1 MSNGKKKKK
10 QKSPKYMNLGGLD
23 SSNSEFTPI
32 GGKTSKR
39 RRISQGEKSL
49 SPSAKFDKTSARET
63 GADLEGPPSKKIPK
77 FEDAAKVE
85 NGHDNGLE
93 VKHTVDH
100 GGLSDHEEDENSR
113 LFSEDV
119 SFENIHLPVDEPPT
133 GRPVGGVL
141 APRNLLSTLDNG
153 SVSDPVKQR
162 EDYMDEVRKN
172 DQLKDAQ
179 LRLMAGMVRMQNFT
193 DAGKVDRLSALLTQ
207 EGLLQKVL
215 QDSNGEKNGSGTKA
229 DTTSHEECIKLQNDL
244 QAKIANKTKR
254 ISKLEAES
262 KELQRKLHGEID
274 KWKQE
279 FKSLE
284 ESKKSLED
292 SLEKRVS
299 EEVASASREQK
310 AQNDTLREQLEASKT
325 EYEQKLHKL
334 LLSSRDK
341 DDTIGKLQDELHSK
355 EQVLAKLQGDLKSLE
370 ESGKILEAKNK
381 ELASHKATVEREMS
395 ELRGTRDVNNL
406 KLEGKVKELQREKQ
420 DLENKLADLSTE
432 IEKSERKYNSLQEEQ
447 HKREDE
453 LERSIRELKREKQ
466 ANVALIDEL
475 TQEVK
480 EKDETIAKKEFL
492 VKRLRE
498 SLEMRDN
505 DESDSIKG
513 LRDEL
518 KAKLDEISSLKS
530 ANEILQ
536 NDLTSRSNELKKMN
550 TTRLRLQ
557 GELESKDEEILNI
570 QTMADSLR
578 RDMDR
583 KQSNLTEANKKI
595 ESLTKQLEKGNLDTA
610 ERETQLEG
618 LKSELRDKLERI
630 SDLEHEKDEL
640 EGRLIDLTLRASE
653 RDRGEYEQRQKEIN
667 DLKRRIESTNGR
679 CKHLSKELEESNEA
693 YKKSQDVIN
702 QLKNSV
708 ERKEALLKSAKRENI
723 DVSSELFDLKERYE
737 KLLEERESSTVI
749 REGRDIIT
757 ENEVIK
763 KLTQKLNKLQAKY
776 TEAAAGYRKQMIESG
791 GLLDRIQ
798 KLTVDCQTLK
808 VSNDTRGREL
818 RELRSEY
825 AMKENDSK
833 QVILSLEAEIT
844 RLNGLLNKERAPSSR
859 DIRNRDLASY
869 YELQFMREAKRSQ
882 DLQVINRYLN
892 SVFKRIDSRLWSDYR
907 KYSRVI
913 ADSRRLEEQLS
924 TYPYDIPSSSDS
936 HGNDYYGVP
945 TQTGKSVNF
954 VDYRSS
960 PINANKSRGRPYIQP
975 RRLKFK
981 TVARFVQACVRLR
994 HAARNSHWEA
1004 ERLRNLRVR
1013 LEEDGMIGSWP
1024 R

>member
-1 MSNGKKKKK
+1 
-10 QKSPKYMNLGGLD
+10 MNLGGLD

-39 RRISQGEKSL
+39 RRISQEKKSL
-49 SPSAKFDKTSARET
+49 SPSAKFDRTSDRETSA
-63 GADLEGPPSKKIPK
+63 DLRGPPSKKIPR
-77 FEDAAKVE
+77 FEDTTKVE
-85 NGHDNGLE
+85 NGQNNRLE
-93 VKHTVDH
+93 TKITVDH
-100 GGLSDHEEDENSR
+100 AAISDHEEDENSR

-119 SFENIHLPVDEPPT
+119 SFENIQLPVDEPHT
-133 GRPVGGVL
+133 GRPAGGAL
-141 APRNLLSTLDNG
+141 EPRNLLSTLDNG

-162 EDYMDEVRKN
+162 EDFIDKVRKN

-193 DAGKVDRLSALLTQ
+193 DPGKVDRLSALLSQ

-215 QDSNGEKNGSGTKA
+215 SDSNVDKNGSGAKA
-229 DTTSHEECIKLQNDL
+229 NAVSHEECIRLQNDL
-244 QAKIANKTKR
+244 QAKITSKSKR

-262 KELQRKLHGEID
+262 KELQRKLEGEID
-274 KWKQE
+274 RWKQE
-279 FKSLE
+279 YKSLE
-284 ESKKSLED
+284 ESKKSLEE
-292 SLEKRVS
+292 SLEERVS
-299 EEVASASREQK
+299 KEVASVSQGQK
-310 AQNDTLREQLEASKT
+310 DQNDSLRKQLEESKT
-325 EYEQKLHKL
+325 EYEQKLHDL
-334 LLSSRDK
+334 LISSGDK
-341 DDTIGKLQDELHSK
+341 DDSISKLQNELHSK
-355 EQVLAKLQGDLKSLE
+355 EQMLSKLQEDLTSLK
-370 ESGKILEAKNK
+370 ESGKILEAKNR
-381 ELASHKATVEREMS
+381 ELASHRATVEREMS
-395 ELRGTRDVNNL
+395 ELRGAREVDNL

-420 DLENKLADLSTE
+420 DLENKIANLNTE
-432 IEKSERKYNSLQEEQ
+432 IEKSGKKYNTLQEEQ

-466 ANVALIDEL
+466 VNVDLVNEL
-475 TQEVK
+475 TQQVK
-480 EKDETIAKKEFL
+480 DKDETIAKKEFL

-498 SLEMRDN
+498 SLEMRDS

-518 KAKLDEISSLKS
+518 KAKLAEIASLKS
-530 ANEILQ
+530 ANETLQ

-550 TTRLRLQ
+550 TTRSRLQ

-570 QTMADSLR
+570 QSMVDSLKK
-578 RDMDR
+578 DVDR
-583 KQSNLTEANKKI
+583 KQSNLMEANKKV
-595 ESLTKQLEKGNLDTA
+595 ESLTRQLEKGNLDTA
-610 ERETQLEG
+610 EQENQLEG

-630 SDLEHEKDEL
+630 SDLEHERDEL

-667 DLKRRIESTNGR
+667 DLKRRIESTNSR
-679 CKHLSKELEESNEA
+679 CKRLGKELEESNEA
-693 YKKSQDVIN
+693 YKKSQEVIN
-702 QLKNSV
+702 QLKNSIQ
-708 ERKEALLKSAKRENI
+708 RKEALLKSAKRENI
-723 DVSSELFDLKERYE
+723 DVSSELLDLKERYE

-749 REGRDIIT
+749 REGKGIIT

-763 KLTQKLNKLQAKY
+763 KLTQKLNELQAKY

-798 KLTVDCQTLK
+798 KLTVDCQALK
-808 VSNDTRGREL
+808 VSNDSRGREL
-818 RELRSEY
+818 QELRSEY
-825 AMKENDSK
+825 ATKENDSK

-844 RLNGLLNKERAPSSR
+844 RLDGLLSKEREPSSR
-859 DIRNRDLASY
+859 DIRNRDLVSY
-869 YELQFMREAKRSQ
+869 YELQFMREAKRSR

-913 ADSRRLEEQLS
+913 ADSRRLEEQLN

-945 TQTGKSVNF
+945 TQSGKSVNF

-960 PINANKSRGRPYIQP
+960 PINVNKTRGRSYSQP

-981 TVARFVQACVRLR
+981 TVARLVQACVRLR

-1004 ERLRNLRVR
+1004 ERLRNLRDR
-1013 LEEDGMIGSWP
+1013 LEKNGVIGSWS